1 MTVPPPDSLDPAASI
16 VLVEALPAAADP
28 ARLEDLERD
37 SVRLTAAERRWPRRR
52 VTTARGRV
60 LALALPSGA
69 ALMPGSVL
77 HVGPGFYVCLEAALE
92 PVLAVTPRTA
102 VERIR
107 VALAVGNQHGSLGVD
122 GERLLVPD
130 EPAME
135 RLLERLDVPWARTRS
150 AFTPVS
156 TGTPH

>member
-1 MTVPPPDSLDPAASI
+1 MGGPPDSLDPAAA
-16 VLVEALPAAADP
+16 VVVVEALPASADP
-28 ARLEDLERD
+28 ARLGNLERD

-52 VTTARGRV
+52 VTTTRGRV
-60 LALALPSGA
+60 LALALPSGV

-77 HVGPGFYVCLEAALE
+77 HVGPEFYVCLEGALE
-92 PVLAVTPRTA
+92 PVLAVTPRTTA
-102 VERIR
+102 ERIR

-135 RLLERLDVPWARTRS
+135 RLLTRLDVPWARTRS
-150 AFTPVS
+150 VFAPVS